1 MYLPWVFIAPK
12 ASNTANP
19 VNTVAF
25 VTGTIDSTSGLINP
39 VRSFVVIGQNFVK
52 TTWAAPDDGTKDWL
66 GAADS

>member
-1 MYLPWVFIAPK
+1 MYLPWVFIAPT

-39 VRSFVVIGQNFVK
+39 VRSFVVIG
-52 TTWAAPDDGTKDWL
+52 
-66 GAADS
+66 